1 METNENQP
9 SSEVSKETHE
19 ESGLLDSATI
29 SQEEDENQTNPQAAE
44 IDHKE
49 AIEEEDDEPLERP
62 DWYPENFWNSE
73 TSEPEI
79 EKLSKSWMD
88 LRKQISQGSH
98 KAPKD
103 GKYNTEVFGSIP
115 DDDPVKS
122 HVMSWAKEYGISQ
135 GAFDDLVGKVVGM
148 QGEQVQYEQQSL
160 EAEKKALGPNADQ
173 IIKNTIDWANG
184 LVRKGVWGED
194 DFEEFKVMGGTAKGI
209 RAITKLREA
218 FEGTKIPITSQP
230 VDGLPSKEELYQMV
244 GSKEYQDN
252 PAYRNKVERMFQ
264 QVFG

>member
-9 SSEVSKETHE
+9 SSEVSQETQE

-62 DWYPENFWNSE
+62 DWYPENFWDKESN
-73 TSEPEI
+73 EPQLEPFA
-79 EKLSKSWMD
+79 KSWFDM
-88 LRKQISQGSH
+88 RKQVSQGHH

-103 GKYNTEVFGSIP
+103 GKYDTEVFGNIP

-122 HVMSWAKEYGISQ
+122 HVVDWAKQYQISQ
-135 GAFDDLVGKVVGM
+135 GAFNDLVSKVVGM

-173 IIKNTIDWANG
+173 IIKNTVDWANG
-184 LVRKGVWGED
+184 LVRKGILGED
-194 DFEEFKVMGGTAKGI
+194 DFEEFKIMGGTAKGI
-209 RAITKLREA
+209 KVISKLREA
-218 FEGTKIPITSQP
+218 FEGTKIPVNSQP
-230 VDGLPSKEELYQMV
+230 VDGMPSKEELYQMV
-244 GSKEYQDN
+244 GSEEYKNN
-252 PAYRNKVERMFQ
+252 PAYRQKVERMFQ
-264 QVFG
+264 QTFG

>member
-79 EKLSKSWMD
+79 EKLSKSLMD
-88 LRKQISQGSH
+88 LRKQISQ
-98 KAPKD
+98 
-103 GKYNTEVFGSIP
+103 
-115 DDDPVKS
+115 
-122 HVMSWAKEYGISQ
+122 
-135 GAFDDLVGKVVGM
+135 
-148 QGEQVQYEQQSL
+148 
-160 EAEKKALGPNADQ
+160 
-173 IIKNTIDWANG
+173 
-184 LVRKGVWGED
+184 
-194 DFEEFKVMGGTAKGI
+194 
-209 RAITKLREA
+209 
-218 FEGTKIPITSQP
+218 
-230 VDGLPSKEELYQMV
+230 
-244 GSKEYQDN
+244 
-252 PAYRNKVERMFQ
+252 
-264 QVFG
+264 